1 MKIELNVFAV
11 KFNQNFRLNRDRKH
25 SGVVIYINGKF
36 MVGGENNIDA
46 TDIILNNEM
55 NFVMS

>member
-1 MKIELNVFAV
+1 M
-11 KFNQNFRLNRDRKH
+11 KFNQNFRLNRDRQH

-36 MVGGENNIDA
+36 MIGGENNIDA